1 MQPVKAPRE
10 EGDYPD
16 RQLDCQEAI
25 ESKVQQLMEEVT
37 RAGWSREEAAA
48 ALVEVAD
55 HQMLAAIAN
64 LKTERDISKH
74 TKRT

>member
-1 MQPVKAPRE
+1 MQPVKGPRE

-25 ESKVQQLMEEVT
+25 ESKVQQVMEEVM
-37 RAGWSREEAAA
+37 RAGWLRDEAAA

-55 HQMLAAIAN
+55 HVMLSAIENRKA
-64 LKTERDISKH
+64 ERDVGRYLKGL
-74 TKRT
+74 